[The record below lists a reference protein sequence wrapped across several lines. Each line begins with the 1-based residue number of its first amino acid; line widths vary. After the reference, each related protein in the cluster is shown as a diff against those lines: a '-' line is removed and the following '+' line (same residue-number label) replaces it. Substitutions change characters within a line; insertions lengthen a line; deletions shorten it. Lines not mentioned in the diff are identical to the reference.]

1 MSSEEVALL
10 RIIGFLAGREQA
22 LAPEEVLDSPGAEPL
37 QEAEPFVLPPVL
49 RGHWTRSGSVRA

>member
-10 RIIGFLAGREQA
+10 RIIGFLAEREQA

-37 QEAEPFVLPPVL
+37 REAEPFVLPPVL
-49 RGHWTRSGSVRA
+49 GH